1 MNEIPANPD
10 SSSLEQILA
19 TRRALLAKAQ
29 SLLDNLDE
37 DDREG
42 MEEAKIILSR
52 LQHLRHGAIN
62 RWIVEILDASATD
75 GEQREK
81 NR

>member
-1 MNEIPANPD
+1 MNETVTSPD
-10 SSSLEQILA
+10 QGSLAQMLA
-19 TRRALLAKAQ
+19 ARRALLAKAQ

-52 LQHLRHGAIN
+52 LQHLRHSAVN

-75 GEQREK
+75 GDQRET